1 MKSLRKIQD
10 DPEPDEPQGPA
21 RPGAKLAAE
30 VVRLA
35 LLDCGSTDEREQSD
49 ARRFF
54 FDESASTFTHWAAL
68 LDLDV
73 LAVQERVAAILATG
87 ANWSDRR
94 SPAHA
99 GLRRRPDRMSRP
111 NRAAAM

>member
-1 MKSLRKIQD
+1 MKSLRKIED
-10 DPEPDEPQGPA
+10 DQPYEPQRPA
-21 RPGAKLAAE
+21 RPCAKLAAE
-30 VVRLA
+30 VIRLA

-54 FDESASTFTHWAAL
+54 FDESASTFRHWAAL
-68 LDLDV
+68 LDLDAE
-73 LAVQERVAAILATG
+73 AVQERVAAILATG

>member
-1 MKSLRKIQD
+1 MKSLRKIED
-10 DPEPDEPQGPA
+10 DPEPDEPQRPA
-21 RPGAKLAAE
+21 RPCSKLAAE
-30 VVRLA
+30 VLRMA
-35 LLDCGSTDEREQSD
+35 LLDCGSSDERERLY

-54 FDESASTFTHWAAL
+54 SDPESSSLNLWCAI

-73 LAVQERVAAILATG
+73 LAVQEQVAAVLATG